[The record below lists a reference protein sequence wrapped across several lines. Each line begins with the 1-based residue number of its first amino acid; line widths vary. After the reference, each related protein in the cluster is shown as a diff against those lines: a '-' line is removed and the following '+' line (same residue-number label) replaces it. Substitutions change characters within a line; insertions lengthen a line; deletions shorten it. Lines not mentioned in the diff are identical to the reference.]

1 MVYDIVSL
9 PVTILFIV
17 GGLGLFYY
25 AIKLNDSHPEEHNFT
40 NSILA
45 LILWI
50 TAGLLYPLFFSTN
63 NPSLSLF
70 LVLSVFFICIF
81 TPSLIIL
88 ILYYQYQFV
97 VKKNPN
103 TKVKRNFNTF
113 LKHFDKELEEANT
126 LRSQKLKTEMHRK
139 ALHLFPAG
147 VIIFLWI
154 FGVYIWDN
162 LWNARVAWGI
172 TGREFSKFLILT
184 VGYSGILVF
193 GALDYIRLS
202 CIFENHN
209 LFHLIPDNV
218 LNLLR
223 ISMKR
228 KENFEFIRPAVLI
241 LSFVPIFFFP
251 FGVFTAAILIA
262 TIGDGAASIFGLRF
276 GKINFPKSSE
286 KTIIGY
292 LAGFFT
298 SFIVSI
304 IPLVLFESILDI
316 NEILII
322 AFGGASMYFVID
334 ISNLKIDDNILNP
347 ILCALIMGFLY
358 FQL

>member
-40 NSILA
+40 NSILT

-63 NPSLSLF
+63 DLSLSLF

-113 LKHFDKELEEANT
+113 LKHFDKELEANT
-126 LRSQKLKTEMHRK
+126 SRSQKLKTEMHRK

-147 VIIFLWI
+147 AIIFLWV
-154 FGVYIWDN
+154 FGVYIWDG
-162 LWNARVAWGI
+162 LWNAGIVWGI
-172 TGREFSKFLILT
+172 TGEEFSKFLILT

-202 CIFENHN
+202 FIFENHN

-218 LNLLR
+218 LNLLSK
-223 ISMKR
+223 SMKR
-228 KENFEFIRPAVLI
+228 KENFEFIRPTVLI

-251 FGVFTAAILIA
+251 FGVFTANILIA
-262 TIGDGAASIFGLRF
+262 TIGDGAASIFGLGF